1 MAVRRWQVYIIRC
14 RDGTLYTGA
23 TSDLERRI
31 TEHNRGTGCRYT
43 RGRCPVK
50 LLYRESFRS
59 KSSALK
65 REARIKGL
73 NRGRKLML
81 IGARL

>member
-43 RGRCPVK
+43 SGRCPVK
-50 LLYRESFRS
+50 LLYRKSFRS
-59 KSSALK
+59 KSSALR